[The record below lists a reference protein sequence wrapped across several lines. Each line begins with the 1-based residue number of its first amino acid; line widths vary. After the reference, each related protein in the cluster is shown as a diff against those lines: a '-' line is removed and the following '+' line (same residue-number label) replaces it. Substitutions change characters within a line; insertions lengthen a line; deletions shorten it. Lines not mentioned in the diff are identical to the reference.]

1 MVIKICTFFF
11 ITTKYIDFFIR
22 KYRDKN
28 ILSDSNE
35 LEIDTKDLL
44 KYAVFFSIK
53 TMDKTDKTIGLQ
65 ITAKL

>member
-11 ITTKYIDFFIR
+11 IRPKYIDFFIR

-44 KYAVFFSIK
+44 NYAVFFSIK
-53 TMDKTDKTIGLQ
+53 TMDKTDKTLGLQ

>member
-1 MVIKICTFFF
+1 MHIFF
-11 ITTKYIDFFIR
+11 IRTKHIDFFIR

-44 KYAVFFSIK
+44 KYAVIFTIK
-53 TMDKTDKTIGLQ
+53 TMNKTVKTLGLQ
-65 ITAKL
+65 ITEKL